1 MTLNTYGHV
10 IDELAEVERVS
21 TEDEIPG
28 ARVEIRTISGSRGE
42 STASDAPPEPQ
53 KPSYAGP
60 FQVGDGG
67 LEPPTSS
74 LSERRSNRLS

>member
-10 IDELAEVERVS
+10 IDELAEVS

-53 KPSYAGP
+53 KPRCAGP
-60 FQVGDGG
+60 F
-67 LEPPTSS
+67 
-74 LSERRSNRLS
+74 